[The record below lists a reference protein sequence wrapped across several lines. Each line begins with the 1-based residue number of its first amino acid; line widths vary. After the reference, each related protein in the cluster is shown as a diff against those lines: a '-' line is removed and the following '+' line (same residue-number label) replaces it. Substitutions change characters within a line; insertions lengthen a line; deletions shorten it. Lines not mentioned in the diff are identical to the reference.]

1 MVRELVIMRHGQSV
15 ANRDN
20 IFTGWSDVALT
31 ELGIAQALAAG
42 TKIKATQIKFENVH
56 TSYLKR
62 AIQTANIVMEE
73 IDQLW
78 VPLHK
83 SWRLNE
89 RHYGALR
96 GLNKTT
102 AKDEYGAKQIQQ
114 WRRSYYE
121 VPPLLATTQ
130 PLRQYPNGLEPRG
143 ESLAM
148 AYHRLLP
155 YWQDK
160 IAPQLIQEKAQLI
173 VAHGSTLRALIKYLD
188 AVSDTDIQNI
198 EVGNGEPIYY
208 RFDPNLKVTEK
219 KFL

>member
-1 MVRELVIMRHGQSV
+1 MASELIIMRHGQSV

-31 ELGIAQALAAG
+31 ELGIKQAMAAG
-42 TKIKATQIKFENVH
+42 QKIKTCQIKFSQVH

-62 AIQTANIVMEE
+62 AIQTTNIVMEQ

-78 VPLHK
+78 VPLNK

-96 GLNKTT
+96 GLNKEI
-102 AKDEYGAKQIQQ
+102 AKKDYGAEQVQK
-114 WRRSYYE
+114 WRRSYTAI
-121 VPPLLATTQ
+121 PPLLAKLAT
-130 PLRQYPNGLEPRG
+130 LRQYPAGIEPRG

-148 AYHRLLP
+148 AYQRLLP
-155 YWQDK
+155 YWQDQ
-160 IAPQLIQEKAQLI
+160 IAPQLLQGKPQLV

-188 AVSDTDIQNI
+188 QVSDEDIKSI

-208 RFDPNLKVTEK
+208 QFDEHLNVIKKV
-219 KFL
+219 FL